1 METSVKRLHIGNISP
16 KLVENIPSFETRLQR
31 FGKLHSSL
39 EVHTK
44 PVNDFHFAFI
54 NIELDDKSYDQLK
67 KAFNGVLYM
76 GRKLTVSLA
85 KPDYTAAWK
94 SDVKRPDSKKNDRI
108 KRDNIAKSRELRI
121 KEASTVY
128 PINSFNDN
136 LVPNNTSL
144 GSGYSLSS
152 HVFNDVA
159 GNTKT
164 KAVQH
169 DLMGSKSYGSFT
181 NPLGPY
187 NQKFSHLSGR
197 GEVIKGRHRNNSRPH
212 IYFLKKQQTIRI
224 NINGELKQLKFYKTK
239 LWGLEKNKTSNDLTW
254 KYSNGVWKSGDD
266 HIIERIAPK
275 ADKCGISGADAVRYG
290 RTDNDLPAEE
300 NREEE
305 ENLSHEQ
312 SKNTNILASLFHSYD
327 FDKPV
332 EIEEDIGI
340 DASDITYDSKG
351 RRTVTRFDYEIQGAV
366 DKEENGV
373 GSEDSFDYEGIKSYT
388 QSVERPQEEVYYDEL
403 DEGNEIDLDDLG
415 RQYTTEAISNRYDKE
430 HEEVVKEIID
440 KENEKVRKEVV
451 DFDENDNMEVETE
464 DSEEEFV
471 PTFGKTES
479 LVNDTETL
487 RSLFNPNQTSESGFK
502 LALDE
507 DDIEETTN
515 IPTQQQQQEF
525 LNQIQLKQQEEQEQ
539 ILPSASTT
547 KFGLFWAHFDSPF
560 LQTQSQLN
568 KIGNVDELPHLPGEE
583 DCINVH
589 GINKMISN
597 HEETPYEQWFWGKR
611 GELMRECK
619 RRKRDVNRIFKKK
632 NTKAIL

>member
-1 METSVKRLHIGNISP
+1 MEASVRRLHIGNISP

-39 EVHTK
+39 ELHTK
-44 PVNDFHFAFI
+44 PVNDFYFAFI

-85 KPDYTAAWK
+85 KSDYTEAWK

-108 KRDNIAKSRELRI
+108 KRDNIAKARELRI
-121 KEASTVY
+121 KEASTAY
-128 PINSFNDN
+128 AANSINGN
-136 LVPNNTSL
+136 LVLNNSSL
-144 GSGYSLSS
+144 GGGYSLSS

-159 GNTKT
+159 GNTKN

-169 DLMGSKSYGSFT
+169 DLKGSKSYGSLT
-181 NPLGPY
+181 KPLGPY
-187 NQKFSHLSGR
+187 NQKYSHLSGR
-197 GEVIKGRHRNNSRPH
+197 GEVIKGRHRISSRPH

-275 ADKCGISGADAVRYG
+275 TDRCGISGADALRYG
-290 RTDNDLPAEE
+290 NPNTDEPVEE
-300 NREEE
+300 NEEE
-305 ENLSHEQ
+305 EESISHEQ

-351 RRTVTRFDYEIQGAV
+351 RRTVKRFDYEIQGAV
-366 DKEENGV
+366 DNEENGV
-373 GSEDSFDYEGIKSYT
+373 GSEDSFDYEAIKSYT

-403 DEGNEIDLDDLG
+403 DEGNEIDLDELG

-430 HEEVVKEIID
+430 HEEVEKEAVD
-440 KENEKVRKEVV
+440 EEHEEVV
-451 DFDENDNMEVETE
+451 ERKHESKEQDSIEVENDE
-464 DSEEEFV
+464 SEKEFI
-471 PTFGKTES
+471 PTFGKTEP

-507 DDIEETTN
+507 DDIEDTTN
-515 IPTQQQQQEF
+515 IPTQQQQQEL
-525 LNQIQLKQQEEQEQ
+525 LNQIQLKQQKEQEQ
-539 ILPSASTT
+539 TLPSASAS

-583 DCINVH
+583 DGINIH

-597 HEETPYEQWFWGKR
+597 NEETPYEQWFWSKR